1 MWLFDQKGGFPVP
14 TQEER
19 LSAFEQTVTALS
31 RDIKDINHN
40 ETLLLG
46 MSMKQGEDIREIR
59 SNLAS
64 MSMKQ
69 GEDIREI
76 RSSLAPLG
84 ERLDTFDGRLDT
96 FDGRLDTFDGR
107 LDTFG
112 GRLDTFGERLDT
124 IDQSVNSRFEAQDKK
139 LDQVLLLLNT
149 LTAKPG
155 QE

>member
-19 LSAFEQTVTALS
+19 LSAFEQTLTALS

-40 ETLLLG
+40 ETMLLG

-69 GEDIREI
+69 GEDIRET
-76 RSSLAPLG
+76 RSSLASLG
-84 ERLDTFDGRLDT
+84 E
-96 FDGRLDTFDGR
+96 
-107 LDTFG
+107 
-112 GRLDTFGERLDT
+112 RLDTFGERLNT
-124 IDQSVNSRFEAQDKK
+124 SDQSVNSRFEAQDKK

-149 LTAKPG
+149 FTAKPG
-155 QE
+155 QETE

>member
-19 LSAFEQTVTALS
+19 LSAFEQTVTTLS

-40 ETLLLG
+40 ETMLLG

-64 MSMKQ
+64 
-69 GEDIREI
+69 
-76 RSSLAPLG
+76 LG
-84 ERLDTFDGRLDT
+84 ERLNTS
-96 FDGRLDTFDGR
+96 
-107 LDTFG
+107 
-112 GRLDTFGERLDT
+112 
-124 IDQSVNSRFEAQDKK
+124 DQSVNSRFEAQDKK

-149 LTAKPG
+149 FTAKPG
-155 QE
+155 QETE

>member
-19 LSAFEQTVTALS
+19 LSAFEQTLTALS

-40 ETLLLG
+40 ETMLLG

-76 RSSLAPLG
+76 KSNLASMSMKQGEDIRETRSSLASLG
-84 ERLDTFDGRLDT
+84 ERLDTF
-96 FDGRLDTFDGR
+96 
-107 LDTFG
+107 
-112 GRLDTFGERLDT
+112 GERVNT
-124 IDQSVNSRFEAQDKK
+124 SDQSVNSRFEAQDKK

-155 QE
+155 QETE

>member
-19 LSAFEQTVTALS
+19 LSAFEQTVTTLS

-40 ETLLLG
+40 ETMLLG

-69 GEDIREI
+69 GEDIRET
-76 RSSLAPLG
+76 RSSLASLG
-84 ERLDTFDGRLDT
+84 ERLDTF
-96 FDGRLDTFDGR
+96 
-107 LDTFG
+107 
-112 GRLDTFGERLDT
+112 GERVNT
-124 IDQSVNSRFEAQDKK
+124 SDQSVNSRFEAQDKK

-155 QE
+155 QETE

>member
-19 LSAFEQTVTALS
+19 LSAFEQTLTALS

-40 ETLLLG
+40 ETMLLG

-59 SNLAS
+59 SNLAF
-64 MSMKQ
+64 MSTKQ

-76 RSSLAPLG
+76 RSNLASLG
-84 ERLDTFDGRLDT
+84 E
-96 FDGRLDTFDGR
+96 
-107 LDTFG
+107 
-112 GRLDTFGERLDT
+112 RLDTFGERLNT
-124 IDQSVNSRFEAQDKK
+124 SDQSVNSRFEAQDKK

-149 LTAKPG
+149 FTAKPG
-155 QE
+155 QETE

>member
-1 MWLFDQKGGFPVP
+1 MCVIISTEMWLFDQKGGFPVP

-19 LSAFEQTVTALS
+19 LSAFEQTVTTLS

-40 ETLLLG
+40 ETMLLG

-69 GEDIREI
+69 GEDIRET
-76 RSSLAPLG
+76 RSSLASLG
-84 ERLDTFDGRLDT
+84 ERLDTF
-96 FDGRLDTFDGR
+96 
-107 LDTFG
+107 
-112 GRLDTFGERLDT
+112 GERVNT
-124 IDQSVNSRFEAQDKK
+124 SDQSVNSHFEAQDKK

-155 QE
+155 QETE

>member
-19 LSAFEQTVTALS
+19 LSAFEQTLTALS

-40 ETLLLG
+40 ETMLLG

-76 RSSLAPLG
+76 RSNLASLG
-84 ERLDTFDGRLDT
+84 ERLNTS
-96 FDGRLDTFDGR
+96 
-107 LDTFG
+107 
-112 GRLDTFGERLDT
+112 
-124 IDQSVNSRFEAQDKK
+124 DQSVNSRFEAQDKK

-149 LTAKPG
+149 FTAKPG
-155 QE
+155 QETE

>member
-19 LSAFEQTVTALS
+19 LSAFEQTLTALS

-40 ETLLLG
+40 ETMLLG

-59 SNLAS
+59 SNLAF

-76 RSSLAPLG
+76 KSNLASMSTKQGDDIREIRSNLASLG
-84 ERLDTFDGRLDT
+84 E
-96 FDGRLDTFDGR
+96 
-107 LDTFG
+107 
-112 GRLDTFGERLDT
+112 RLDTFGERLNT
-124 IDQSVNSRFEAQDKK
+124 SDQSVNSRFEAQDKK

-149 LTAKPG
+149 FTAKPG
-155 QE
+155 QETE

>member
-19 LSAFEQTVTALS
+19 LSAFEQTVTTLS

-40 ETLLLG
+40 ETMLLG
-46 MSMKQGEDIREIR
+46 MAMKQGEDIREIR

-64 MSMKQ
+64 VSTKQ
-69 GEDIREI
+69 DEDIRET
-76 RSSLAPLG
+76 RSSLTSLG
-84 ERLDTFDGRLDT
+84 D
-96 FDGRLDTFDGR
+96 R

-112 GRLDTFGERLDT
+112 GRLDTFGDRLDT
-124 IDQSVNSRFEAQDKK
+124 FGGRLDTMDQSVNSRFEAQDKK

-155 QE
+155 QETE

>member
-19 LSAFEQTVTALS
+19 LSAFEQTLTALS

-40 ETLLLG
+40 ETMLLG

-64 MSMKQ
+64 
-69 GEDIREI
+69 
-76 RSSLAPLG
+76 LG
-84 ERLDTFDGRLDT
+84 E
-96 FDGRLDTFDGR
+96 
-107 LDTFG
+107 
-112 GRLDTFGERLDT
+112 RLDTFGERLNT
-124 IDQSVNSRFEAQDKK
+124 SDQSVNSRFEAQDKK

-149 LTAKPG
+149 FTAKPG
-155 QE
+155 QETE

>member
-19 LSAFEQTVTALS
+19 LSAFEQTLTALS

-40 ETLLLG
+40 ETMLLG

-64 MSMKQ
+64 
-69 GEDIREI
+69 
-76 RSSLAPLG
+76 LG
-84 ERLDTFDGRLDT
+84 ERLNTS
-96 FDGRLDTFDGR
+96 
-107 LDTFG
+107 
-112 GRLDTFGERLDT
+112 
-124 IDQSVNSRFEAQDKK
+124 DQSVNSRFEAQDKK

-149 LTAKPG
+149 FTAKPG
-155 QE
+155 QETE

>member
-1 MWLFDQKGGFPVP
+1 MP

-40 ETLLLG
+40 ETMLLG
-46 MSMKQGEDIREIR
+46 MALKQGEDIREIR

-64 MSMKQ
+64 MSTKQ
-69 GEDIREI
+69 DEDIRET
-76 RSSLAPLG
+76 RSSLASLG
-84 ERLDTFDGRLDT
+84 E
-96 FDGRLDTFDGR
+96 
-107 LDTFG
+107 
-112 GRLDTFGERLDT
+112 RLDTFGERLNT
-124 IDQSVNSRFEAQDKK
+124 SDQSVNSRFEAQDKK

-155 QE
+155 QKTE

>member
-19 LSAFEQTVTALS
+19 LSAFEQTLTALS

-40 ETLLLG
+40 ETMLLG

-64 MSMKQ
+64 MSTKQ
-69 GEDIREI
+69 DEDIREI
-76 RSSLAPLG
+76 RSNLASLG
-84 ERLDTFDGRLDT
+84 ERLNTS
-96 FDGRLDTFDGR
+96 
-107 LDTFG
+107 
-112 GRLDTFGERLDT
+112 
-124 IDQSVNSRFEAQDKK
+124 DQSVNSRFEAQDKK

-149 LTAKPG
+149 FTAKPG
-155 QE
+155 QETE

>member
-46 MSMKQGEDIREIR
+46 MSMKQGEDIREIK

-76 RSSLAPLG
+76 RSNLASLG
-84 ERLDTFDGRLDT
+84 GRVDTFDG
-96 FDGRLDTFDGR
+96 
-107 LDTFG
+107 
-112 GRLDTFGERLDT
+112 RLDT
-124 IDQSVNSRFEAQDKK
+124 IDQSVNSRFEVQDKK

>member
-19 LSAFEQTVTALS
+19 LSAFEQTVTTLS

-40 ETLLLG
+40 ETMLLG

-59 SNLAS
+59 SNLAF
-64 MSMKQ
+64 MSTKQGDDIREIKSNLASVSTKQ

-76 RSSLAPLG
+76 RSNLASLG
-84 ERLDTFDGRLDT
+84 ERLDTF
-96 FDGRLDTFDGR
+96 
-107 LDTFG
+107 
-112 GRLDTFGERLDT
+112 GERVNT
-124 IDQSVNSRFEAQDKK
+124 SDQSVNSRFEAQDKK

-155 QE
+155 QETE

>member
-19 LSAFEQTVTALS
+19 LSAFEQTVTTLS

-40 ETLLLG
+40 ETMLLG
-46 MSMKQGEDIREIR
+46 MAMKQGEDIREIR

-64 MSMKQ
+64 MSTKQ

-76 RSSLAPLG
+76 RSNLASLG
-84 ERLDTFDGRLDT
+84 E
-96 FDGRLDTFDGR
+96 
-107 LDTFG
+107 
-112 GRLDTFGERLDT
+112 RLDTFGERLNT
-124 IDQSVNSRFEAQDKK
+124 SDQSVNSRFEAQDKK

-155 QE
+155 QETE

>member
-1 MWLFDQKGGFPVP
+1 
-14 TQEER
+14 
-19 LSAFEQTVTALS
+19 
-31 RDIKDINHN
+31 
-40 ETLLLG
+40 
-46 MSMKQGEDIREIR
+46 
-59 SNLAS
+59 
-64 MSMKQ
+64 
-69 GEDIREI
+69 
-76 RSSLAPLG
+76 
-84 ERLDTFDGRLDT
+84 LDT

>member
-40 ETLLLG
+40 ETMLLG
-46 MSMKQGEDIREIR
+46 MALKQGEDIREIR

-64 MSMKQ
+64 MSTKQ
-69 GEDIREI
+69 DEDIRET
-76 RSSLAPLG
+76 RSSLASLG
-84 ERLDTFDGRLDT
+84 E
-96 FDGRLDTFDGR
+96 
-107 LDTFG
+107 
-112 GRLDTFGERLDT
+112 RLDTFGERLDT
-124 IDQSVNSRFEAQDKK
+124 FDQSVNSRFEAQDKK

-149 LTAKPG
+149 FTAKPG
-155 QE
+155 QETE